1 MIHAPG
7 SLPIVQFQRAE
18 STDAEALVALRIAAM
33 RESLERI
40 GRFDPQRARE
50 RFLSSFDP
58 TRTRHI
64 VVDGHRVGFVVTTPQ
79 VEWLSLD
86 HLYIDPS
93 SQGRGIGA
101 AVLADVFDES
111 WRLGLPV
118 RVGALKQ
125 SDSNRFYQRHG
136 FELVDEG
143 EFDCYYVRPVGAV
156 IALKTWDALTDVE
169 RQAVSTLSVTA
180 EQVEF
185 AGSVERAM
193 QTCDANAD
201 GNVAGL
207 AIIERRQVVGFLV
220 LKRGASLP
228 AWALAS
234 DAVISAMRIDLAHQG
249 KGFGTLALRAVFDW
263 VRQQWPAS
271 TRLVLSVDED
281 NAPGRRAYEKAGFV
295 DSGLREQGRIGWV
308 RYMARA
314 IG

>member
-1 MIHAPG
+1 MAP
-7 SLPIVQFQRAE
+7 SPHVHLAPA
-18 STDAEALVALRIAAM
+18 SADDAEALVALRITAM

-58 TRTRHI
+58 ARTRHI

-79 VEWLSLD
+79 AEWLSLD
-86 HLYIDPS
+86 HLYIDPAH
-93 SQGRGIGA
+93 QGRGLGA
-101 AVLADVFDES
+101 AVLADVFDEAR
-111 WRLGLPV
+111 RLGLPV

-143 EFDCYYVRPVGAV
+143 EFDCYYVRPVGPV
-156 IALKTWDALTDVE
+156 IALKTWNVLTDAE
-169 RQAVSTLSVTA
+169 RQAVSTLSVTD

-207 AIIERRQVVGFLV
+207 AIMESQQIVGFLV

-228 AWALAS
+228 AWAKAA

-263 VRQQWPAS
+263 VLRQWPAS
-271 TRLVLSVDED
+271 TRLVLSVDEE
-281 NAPGRRAYEKAGFV
+281 NAPGRRAYEKAGFI

-314 IG
+314 LR

>member
-1 MIHAPG
+1 MTRTSASSI
-7 SLPIVQFQRAE
+7 LTFQHAE
-18 STDAEALVALRIAAM
+18 SDDASALVALRIAAM

-58 TRTRHI
+58 ARTRHI
-64 VVDGHRVGFVVTTPQ
+64 VVDGHRIGFVVTTPQ
-79 VEWLSLD
+79 AEWLSLD
-86 HLYIDPS
+86 HLYINPVN
-93 SQGRGIGA
+93 QGRGLGA
-101 AVLADVFDES
+101 AVLAVVFDEAR
-111 WRLGLPV
+111 RLGLPV

-143 EFDCYYVRPVGAV
+143 EFDRYYLRSVETVV
-156 IALKTWDALTDVE
+156 ALKTWDRLTDAE
-169 RQAVSTLSVTA
+169 RHAVSTLSVTDA
-180 EQVEF
+180 QVEF

-207 AIIERRQVVGFLV
+207 AIVAGRQVVGFLV
-220 LKRGASLP
+220 LKRAASLP
-228 AWALAS
+228 AWAQAS

-249 KGFGTLALRAVFDW
+249 KGYGTLALRAVFAW
-263 VRQQWPAS
+263 VRTQWPAS
-271 TRLVLSVDED
+271 ARLVLSVDEE
-281 NAPGRRAYEKAGFV
+281 NAPGRRAYEKAGFM